1 MIAFSKS
8 FETCSVQWQDFVQG
22 NDFPHLIT
30 WAAASTIDQ
39 CKCTKPGEMIS
50 KIKTKME
57 NGKEQ
62 R

>member
-39 CKCTKPGEMIS
+39 CQCTKPG
-50 KIKTKME
+50 
-57 NGKEQ
+57 